1 MEERV
6 VTATGCAAEGF
17 IGALGRE
24 FEGMTK
30 ANSTTDLELT
40 IIKVKPCLFCGRT
53 PAQPI
58 ANTSTREKPGLR
70 GGRKLVPKLLRV
82 NLINGVGEPALKGA
96 DLPKQ
101 GGTEGEL
108 VSRIA
113 RGADG
118 AKRRDKDVESGEV
131 IE

>member
-24 FEGMTK
+24 FEGSE
-30 ANSTTDLELT
+30 ANSTTDLELP
-40 IIKVKPCLFCGRT
+40 IIKVEPCLFCGRT
-53 PAQPI
+53 PAQSI

-70 GGRKLVPKLLRV
+70 GGRKLIPKLLRV
-82 NLINGVGEPALKGA
+82 NLVNGVSEPVLKGA
-96 DLPKQ
+96 DLTKQ
-101 GGTEGEL
+101 GCTEGKL